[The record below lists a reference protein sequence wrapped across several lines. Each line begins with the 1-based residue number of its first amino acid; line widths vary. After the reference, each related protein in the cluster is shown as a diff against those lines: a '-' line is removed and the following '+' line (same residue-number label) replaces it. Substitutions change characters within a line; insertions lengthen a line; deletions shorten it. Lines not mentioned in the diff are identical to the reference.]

1 MRFKKVFA
9 FILTIGAALL
19 QAPSLS
25 AADAVVA
32 SASIAPRLTG
42 TWLLDVDTTASPA
55 VRALQTFHSNGTLSE
70 TSDLFAQL
78 GEGPGHGVWERDGD
92 SYAAT
97 FELFIFEPDHTPAG
111 VIRVRETLTL
121 LSNRV
126 LEGFAVADLILP
138 DGTVIENID
147 NGPIVGRRVQIEGV
161 RSGEYG
167 SSPTVSSVRRQA
179 W

>member
-19 QAPSLS
+19 QAPALF
-25 AADAVVA
+25 AGDTIETQALV
-32 SASIAPRLTG
+32 APRLTG
-42 TWLLDVDTTASPA
+42 SWLFEVKTTASPA
-55 VRALQTFHSNGTLSE
+55 FRALQTFHSNGTVSE
-70 TSDLFAQL
+70 STDLIAQL

-92 SYAAT
+92 SYTAT

-111 VIRVRETLTL
+111 MIRVRETMTL

-147 NGPIVGRRVQIEGV
+147 NGPLTGRRIDVMKVKAEEI
-161 RSGEYG
+161 G
-167 SSPTVSSVRRQA
+167 STPAYAPVRR
-179 W
+179 